1 MNNKSTAAVIYS
13 RYHAQ
18 DPNQKDCGAG
28 LIQQHLIKVCE
39 DLGYTTYFAGQEDS
53 HYPEEITNAD
63 IIFAIPLAMARLSNY
78 DVQGTKYLIANN
90 THYKVKNA
98 RMMESAKKWGLQP
111 QGMSDPA
118 IFQKAYDFSD
128 YILVGENFAGRK
140 NFIGNGIDAEK
151 ILYWPNAVDP
161 NVWRFGHEK
170 NERLTFV
177 CYSSELSLRK
187 GIPALV
193 TAWKQYVKENPDADL
208 VMIGA
213 PSEATFMV
221 SDKKPEDNIYLYA
234 SLYKAQDPNIIQI
247 IQESHVGVLATL
259 EDAQCASIL
268 EMASCGLPLISTRE
282 SGHNFTDNFCEYV
295 DADSVGSIL
304 SALRYYGDLYKD
316 YPGVLQDKGY
326 MARQFVLSYH
336 TWSNFEGYIKDAIAL
351 HE

>member
-1 MNNKSTAAVIYS
+1 MKNNPTAAIIYS

-39 DLGYTTYFAGQEDS
+39 DLGYTTYFAGQEDG

-63 IIFAIPLAMARLSNY
+63 IIFAIPLAMAKLSKY

-98 RMMESAKKWGLQP
+98 RMIESAKRWGLQP
-111 QGMSDPA
+111 QGMSDPNV
-118 IFQKAYDFSD
+118 FQKAYDFAD
-128 YILVGENFAGRK
+128 YILVGENFLGRE
-140 NFIGNGIDAEK
+140 NFIDNGIPAEK

-161 NVWRFGHEK
+161 NVWKYGHEK

-193 TAWKQYVKENPDADL
+193 VAWRRYVQENPDADL

-213 PSEATFMV
+213 PSEAILV
-221 SDKKPEDNIYLYA
+221 ADIRSDDNIYLYA
-234 SLYKAQDPNIIQI
+234 NLYKAQYPNIIQI

-268 EMASCGLPLISTRE
+268 EVSSCGLPLITTRE

-295 DADSVGSIL
+295 DADNVGSIL
-304 SALRYYGDLYKD
+304 NAMRYYGDLYKD
-316 YPGVLQDKGY
+316 YPDVLRDKGR

-336 TWSNFEGYIKDAIAL
+336 TWHNFEDAMKNAITL